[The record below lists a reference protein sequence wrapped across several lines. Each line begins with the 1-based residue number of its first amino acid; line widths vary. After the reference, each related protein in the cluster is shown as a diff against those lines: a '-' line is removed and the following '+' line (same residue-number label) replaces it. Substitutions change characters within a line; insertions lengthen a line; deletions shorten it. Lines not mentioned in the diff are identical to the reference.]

1 MLVSHIWCQQNVFC
15 TNLSSFT
22 MHDLYHMRVG
32 LLEGEAQ
39 EKSRIGFLGLQE
51 NVESHVKTEQSKQQ
65 VVHIVYMLYHWTHFQ
80 VVPLYASSRV
90 CLCWVAASNTGTHVH
105 IAIYKKCAWL
115 PSSTVCSHS
124 EVSKPKFFIKL
135 VALLWPLTRVI
146 ACYFLSQG
154 MVVPPACSSTAFTNF
169 CHVGFPNLFTCKQ
182 GCSVWMSIFQ
192 SSQCDYN
199 VALHDPGSWNVFPV
213 QYIIWCISISCSESR
228 IRTDY
233 VTDHPN
239 TQPSELGMWNTNTK
253 IME

>member
-15 TNLSSFT
+15 RNLSSFT
-22 MHDLYHMRVG
+22 MHDLYHLRVG

-90 CLCWVAASNTGTHVH
+90 CLCWVATSNTGTHVH

-124 EVSKPKFFIKL
+124 DVSKPKFIIKL
-135 VALLWPLTRVI
+135 VALLWPLTRMI

-154 MVVPPACSSTAFTNF
+154 TVVPPCMFFYCLHQLLPCWLPKPLHLQTGLQCMNE
-169 CHVGFPNLFTCKQ
+169 HL
-182 GCSVWMSIFQ
+182 SII
-192 SSQCDYN
+192 
-199 VALHDPGSWNVFPV
+199 PV
-213 QYIIWCISISCSESR
+213 
-228 IRTDY
+228 
-233 VTDHPN
+233 
-239 TQPSELGMWNTNTK
+239 
-253 IME
+253 